1 VGNPLSIVVTAGQR
15 HESIVFEELMDKV
28 KIKNKKGRPKQAA
41 LLLFQLTTHAEHVY
55 FTAL

>member
-41 LLLFQLTTHAEHVY
+41 LLLFSTNHSC
-55 FTAL
+55 